1 MHKLKRIL
9 RLLFPLAG
17 IASAILFVPWTWVWL
32 WITPLPDT
40 VQEQVNQAIQ
50 HDLDGIIV
58 YIQQGE
64 KPGLSYTAGWKN
76 RDSLI
81 AASPEN
87 LFKIA
92 SISKLYIA
100 SAAVKLMVRG
110 DLDADK
116 PLSFYLPELGNRIA
130 NAEDIT
136 LRMLIQHRSG
146 IPNFTDQSD
155 YPWDHPP
162 KTNRETLEYVLDLP
176 ADFAPDSD
184 YAYSNTNYLLLGEI
198 MDTVLGHSHHQ
209 FISEEILKPLGLKNT
224 YSLLANAPFHEV
236 MSGYFM
242 GYPYDIKGNDFINPG
257 GSMVATASDVG
268 KFLRALNVGTLLS
281 KAEQELYTSLY
292 PLGHTGLVPGY
303 ESFAFYYSDLDAVVV
318 QFVNTGGGIS
328 WSISELIYNRI
339 VKILRNN
346 TSA

>member
-1 MHKLKRIL
+1 MLKRVL
-9 RLLFPLAG
+9 RLFFPVAG
-17 IASAILFVPWTWVWL
+17 IVSAIVFVPWTWVWL
-32 WITPLPDT
+32 WLTPLPDT
-40 VQEQVNQAIQ
+40 VQEQVNQTIN
-50 HDLDGIIV
+50 HKLDGIIV
-58 YIQQGE
+58 YVQQGE
-64 KPGLSYTAGWKN
+64 KPGESYTAGWKD

-81 AASPEN
+81 PASPEN

-92 SISKLYIA
+92 SISKLYMATAA
-100 SAAVKLMVRG
+100 SKLIVRG

-116 PLSFYLPELGNRIA
+116 SLAFYLPEIRNRVA

-162 KTNRETLEYVLDLP
+162 QSNRETLEYVLDLP
-176 ADFAPDSD
+176 ADFEPDSD
-184 YAYSNTNYLLLGEI
+184 YAYSNTNYLLLGAI
-198 MDTVLGHSHHQ
+198 MDTVLGYSHHQ
-209 FISEEILKPLGLKNT
+209 FISEEILNPLGLKNT
-224 YSLLANAPFHEV
+224 YSLLRHAPFHEV

-268 KFLRALNVGTLLS
+268 VFLKALNTGTLLTDV
-281 KAEQELYTSLY
+281 EQQLYTSLY
-292 PLGHTGLVPGY
+292 PFGHTGLVPGY
-303 ESFAFYYSDLDAVVV
+303 ESFAFYYADLDAVVV

-328 WSISELIYNRI
+328 WSISQLVYDRI
-339 VKILRNN
+339 IKILRKNSS
-346 TSA
+346 T

>member
-1 MHKLKRIL
+1 MLKRVL
-9 RLLFPLAG
+9 RLFFPVAG
-17 IASAILFVPWTWVWL
+17 IVSAIVFVPWTWVWL
-32 WITPLPDT
+32 WLTPLPDA

-64 KPGLSYTAGWKN
+64 KPGQSYTAGWKN

-81 AASPEN
+81 AARPEN

-92 SISKLYIA
+92 SISKLYMA
-100 SAAVKLMVRG
+100 TAAAKLIDRG
-110 DLDADK
+110 DLDTNKSLA
-116 PLSFYLPELGNRIA
+116 FYLPEIRNRVA
-130 NAEDIT
+130 NAQDIT

-146 IPNFTDQSD
+146 IPNFTDQSN

-162 KTNRETLEYVLDLP
+162 KTNWETLEYILDLP

-198 MDTVLGHSHHQ
+198 MDTVLGYSHHQ

-224 YSLLANAPFHEV
+224 YSLLADAPFHEV

-257 GSMVATASDVG
+257 GSMVASASDVG
-268 KFLRALNVGTLLS
+268 IFLKALNTGTLLS
-281 KAEQELYTSLY
+281 ETEQRLYTSLY

-328 WSISELIYNRI
+328 WSISQLIYDRI
-339 VKILRNN
+339 IKILRRNIA
-346 TSA
+346 T